1 MSSSETKSYG
11 DDAASNNDSQS
22 SEESKTNSGRQTG
35 MSKSALADGKEK
47 KERMTGVRFA
57 DQVEVADMDIGEIGS
72 KQKKDKQQK
81 DDDDVNYTSSERDT
95 SGMNTYM
102 RGGGSNT
109 TSIIEDKGERRGD
122 QKVYLETE
130 GDLFH

>member
-22 SEESKTNSGRQTG
+22 SGEESKTNSGRQTG

-57 DQVEVADMDIGEIGS
+57 DQVEVADMDIGEIGG
-72 KQKKDKQQK
+72 KQKKDKQ
-81 DDDDVNYTSSERDT
+81 
-95 SGMNTYM
+95 
-102 RGGGSNT
+102 
-109 TSIIEDKGERRGD
+109 
-122 QKVYLETE
+122 
-130 GDLFH
+130 